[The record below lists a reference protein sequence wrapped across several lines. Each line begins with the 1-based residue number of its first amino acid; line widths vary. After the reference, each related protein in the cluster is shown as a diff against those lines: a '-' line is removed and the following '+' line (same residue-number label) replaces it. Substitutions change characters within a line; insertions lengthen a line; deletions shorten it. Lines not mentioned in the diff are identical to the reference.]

1 MASFAA
7 HDRGR
12 RFYVGGMTA
21 SRPPDHRAA
30 QGATARRLP
39 RAAASLAAACCL
51 CALPL
56 LPAVTVAAASAADA
70 HGSSTSPGSTGSSGS
85 SGGGS
90 GGAASTQNAAQDT
103 AQNAADSSTSTGSL
117 LSEPGVQV
125 LPQADTPDLP
135 SGISALSWTVSDATT
150 GQVLA
155 AKDAHKQLPPA
166 STLKTLFADTV
177 LPRLPR
183 ELSHKVTDADLE
195 GIGAGSSMVGVQAGQ
210 TYTVA
215 DLWRGVFLASGNDA
229 VHVLAHMNGSVAQT
243 VQQMQA
249 KAKMLG
255 ANDTHVVS
263 PDGYDQPGQVSS
275 AYDLAVFGRTGLE
288 NRDFAEY
295 CSTKSALFPG
305 GYDAHGSYVTSFGI
319 QNTNRL
325 LSGANGVTEYPGII
339 GVKNGYTT
347 NAGNTLVAAARRA
360 GRTMIVTVMNP
371 QSGVPQ
377 AVYSEAAKLL
387 DWGFAAAGRTTSVG
401 TLNAAPHP
409 ADFQAAPAH
418 ARLSPAHGEK
428 PTAAAAGT
436 SVSARSAV
444 ASPTAWY
451 VGGGLAV
458 VAVASV
464 LVLRR
469 RAGGKP

>member
-1 MASFAA
+1 
-7 HDRGR
+7 
-12 RFYVGGMTA
+12 MTA
-21 SRPPDHRAA
+21 SRLPHHTAA
-30 QGATARRLP
+30 QGGPARR
-39 RAAASLAAACCL
+39 RTAASTAASIAAACCL

-56 LPAVTVAAASAADA
+56 LPALAGTAAAAADA
-70 HGSSTSPGSTGSSGS
+70 HGSSTSPGSSGS
-85 SGGGS
+85 SRS
-90 GGAASTQNAAQDT
+90 GTDT
-103 AQNAADSSTSTGSL
+103 GTGTVHTAADSSGAAGTL
-117 LSEPGVQV
+117 LAEPGVHV
-125 LPQADTPDLP
+125 LPHDGAPALP

-229 VHVLAHMNGSVAQT
+229 VHVLAHLNGSVEQT

-275 AYDLAVFGRTGLE
+275 AYDLAVFGRTGLQ

-295 CSTKSALFPG
+295 CSTRTSLFPG
-305 GYDAHGSYVTSFGI
+305 GFDAHGSYVTSFGI

-325 LSGANGVTEYPGII
+325 LSGANGVTPYPGII

-347 NAGNTLVAAARRA
+347 NAGNTLVAAARR
-360 GRTMIVTVMNP
+360 GSRTMLVTVMNP

-401 TLNAAPHP
+401 TLNAAPRP
-409 ADFQAAPAH
+409 SDFQAAPAR
-418 ARLSPAHGEK
+418 ARLPSGPAQK
-428 PTAAAAGT
+428 PAAAAAGT
-436 SVSARSAV
+436 PVAARSTA

-451 VGGGLAV
+451 VGGGLAA
-458 VAVASV
+458 VAAASV

-469 RAGGKP
+469 RAGAKP